1 MSTAEQPIKLR
12 LYVAGETQR
21 SRQAIENLQRICDND
36 LDEAVAVEIV
46 DLSKE
51 PERAAADQ
59 IVALPTLIKD
69 IPPPIR
75 RIIGDLSNVDKV
87 LVGLNL
93 TRGNAH
99 R

>member
-1 MSTAEQPIKLR
+1 MSTAEPIRLR
-12 LYVAGETQR
+12 LYIAGETQR

-36 LDEAVAVEIV
+36 LDEEVSVEIV

-93 TRGNAH
+93 SRGNGH
-99 R
+99 GR

>member
-1 MSTAEQPIKLR
+1 MSTAEPIRLR

-36 LDEAVAVEIV
+36 LDESVAVEIV

-93 TRGNAH
+93 TRGNGN

>member
-1 MSTAEQPIKLR
+1 MSTAEPIQLR
-12 LYVAGETQR
+12 LYIAGETQR

-36 LDEAVAVEIV
+36 LDETVSVEIV
-46 DLSKE
+46 DLSQE

-93 TRGNAH
+93 TRGNGN